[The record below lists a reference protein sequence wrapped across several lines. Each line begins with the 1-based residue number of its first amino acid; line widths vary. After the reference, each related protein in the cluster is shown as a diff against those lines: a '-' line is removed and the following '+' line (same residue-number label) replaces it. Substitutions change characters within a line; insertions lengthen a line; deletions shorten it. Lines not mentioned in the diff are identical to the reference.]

1 MNEIEHRI
9 CQLDGIEFR
18 QEGDAFK
25 VRGTVVKYGDT
36 ARLRGG
42 FIETVTPGGVR
53 LDNRIIAN
61 YMHDR
66 GKPLAVYPHNM
77 DVELRDDRVYAS
89 FDLPSTTVGRDTQDL
104 IERKILDGLSI
115 EWRVI
120 QDQFI
125 GMTRH
130 IRDAVMVGL
139 AVVDRAAYKDSTI
152 EQRWQEQR
160 AKRWYF

>member
-25 VRGTVVKYGDT
+25 VSGTVVKYGDT
-36 ARLRGG
+36 ARIRGG
-42 FIETVTPGGVR
+42 FIETVAPGKVR

-61 YMHDR
+61 RMHQR
-66 GKPLAVYPHNM
+66 ENPLAVYPHNM
-77 DVELRDDRVYAS
+77 TVELRADRIYAS
-89 FDLPSTTVGRDTQDL
+89 FELGSNTIARDTQDL

-115 EWRVI
+115 EWRVFR
-120 QDQFI
+120 DHFV

-130 IRDAVMVGL
+130 IDDALMVGV

-152 EQRWQEQR
+152 EQRWQEHQ
-160 AKRWYF
+160 AKRWYY